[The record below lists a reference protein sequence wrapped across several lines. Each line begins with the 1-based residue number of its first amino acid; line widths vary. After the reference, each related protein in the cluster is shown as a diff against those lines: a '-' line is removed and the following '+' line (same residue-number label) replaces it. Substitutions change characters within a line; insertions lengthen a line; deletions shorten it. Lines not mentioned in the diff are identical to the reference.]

1 MRQRVPKSIL
11 AVLASIALVAGA
23 EALSR
28 APAAEEAPSTRVR
41 TAVAAT
47 APTAPPVTPAPAAAP
62 AAEPLPA
69 GPAQEAAHRALTGKA
84 ACLVVRREGKT
95 VVAHNPDTPFTTAS
109 TQKIL
114 VTAAALRLLGPD
126 HRFRTAVKGAAP
138 VNGIVGDLWLV
149 GGGDPMLA
157 TPEYAAYLS
166 SNPRWSKH
174 PATHLTTL
182 ADRLVASGVREVHG
196 WVHADQSRH
205 ESLRLLEDWRPQL
218 LWGGNISPLTPLT
231 LNGGWERWTPPRAAL
246 EDPAPTAAGQLI
258 RLLRERGVL
267 VLGEPTVSDAPT
279 GMPQLATVDSAP
291 LSHIVAGI
299 LAASDNLATELL
311 VREIG
316 LHHTGEGTS
325 AAGLRATGEILAAAG
340 VDTTGLNLR
349 DGSGLSRGNRA
360 TCKTLAQTMEL
371 TAGHAQMRNLIAV
384 AGRYGTVGGR
394 FRGTPFEGRIKGK
407 TGTISGVIGLTG
419 EFGDGRSTYAML
431 QNDVGAPWEARALE
445 EQLLLT
451 VAYYL
456 G

>member
-1 MRQRVPKSIL
+1 MRQRVPRSIL
-11 AVLASIALVAGA
+11 AAIVSIGLVAGA

-28 APAAEEAPSTRVR
+28 APAPDETPSLRVR
-41 TAVAAT
+41 TAVAA
-47 APTAPPVTPAPAAAP
+47 PTPTPAPPAPTPASEAAP
-62 AAEPLPA
+62 EPIPA
-69 GPAQEAAHRALTGKA
+69 GPAQEAAHQALAGKA

-114 VTAAALRLLGPD
+114 VAAAALRLLGPD
-126 HRFRTAVKGAAP
+126 HRFRTVVKGAAP
-138 VNGIVGDLWLV
+138 VNGVVGDLWLV
-149 GGGDPMLA
+149 GGGDSMLA
-157 TPEYAAYLS
+157 TPEYAAYLRT
-166 SNPRWSKH
+166 NPRWSKH
-174 PATHLTTL
+174 PATPLATL
-182 ADRLVASGVREVHG
+182 ADGLIASGVREVRG

-205 ESLRLLEDWRPQL
+205 DSLRLLEDWRPQL

-231 LNGGWERWTPPRAAL
+231 LNGGWNQWAPPRSAL
-246 EDPAPTAAGQLI
+246 EDPAPSAAGQLI
-258 RLLRERGVL
+258 RLLRERGV
-267 VLGEPTVSDAPT
+267 VVHGEPTVSDAPT
-279 GMPQLATVDSAP
+279 GMPQLAAVDSAP

-311 VREIG
+311 TREIG
-316 LHHTGEGTS
+316 LHHTGEATS
-325 AAGLRATGEILAAAG
+325 AAGLRAVGEILAAAG
-340 VDTTGLNLR
+340 VDTTGLHLR

-371 TAGHAQMRNLIAV
+371 AAGHAEMRNLIPV

-394 FRGTPFEGRIKGK
+394 FKGTPFEGRIKGK

-431 QNDVGAPWEARALE
+431 QNDVAAPWEARALE